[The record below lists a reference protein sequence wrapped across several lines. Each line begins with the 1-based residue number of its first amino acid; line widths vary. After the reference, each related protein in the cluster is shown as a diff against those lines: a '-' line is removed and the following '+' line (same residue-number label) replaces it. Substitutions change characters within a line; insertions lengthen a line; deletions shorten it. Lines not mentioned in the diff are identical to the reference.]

1 MAFSVDSAPAVGAH
15 DEVHSSQYNALGA
28 VRDFSD
34 GNTYIYL
41 KGVTNCADGSVV
53 AYQPGVWTAVLVATG
68 VKGSVAIAQA
78 AIDASTKYGWFLIV
92 GSDTITV
99 RTAVTSNTALFAGGV
114 AGYVD
119 VAAVKG
125 DQILGLLVRNAA
137 AAGGGSAQI
146 QISRGATIGHSNE
159 STG

>member
-1 MAFSVDSAPAVGAH
+1 MAVCVDSAPAVGAH
-15 DEVHSSQYNALGA
+15 DDVHTSQYNALGA
-28 VRDFSD
+28 VRRFSD

-53 AYQPGVWTAVLVATG
+53 VYQPGVWTAVLVATT

-78 AIDASTKYGWFLIV
+78 AVDASTKYGWFLII

-99 RTAVTSNTALFAGGV
+99 RTIVTSNTALFAGGV

-125 DQILGLLVRNAA
+125 DQIFNMWCRNAA
-137 AAGGGSAQI
+137 GAGGGSAQM
-146 QISRGATIGHSNE
+146 QIDRAFIGQSNE

>member
-1 MAFSVDSAPAVGAH
+1 MAIVRDALPGAGNH
-15 DEVHSSQYNALGA
+15 DDVHTTQQNDLGA
-28 VRDFSD
+28 VRTFSN

-41 KGVTNCADGSVV
+41 KGVTSCADGSVV
-53 AYQPGVWTAVLVATG
+53 VYQPGVWTAVLIATT
-68 VKGSVAIAQA
+68 VKGQVAIAQGA
-78 AIDASTKYGWFLIV
+78 VDASTKYGWFLIV

-114 AGYVD
+114 SGYVD

-125 DQILGLLVRNAA
+125 DQVFGMHCRNAA
-137 AAGGGSAQI
+137 GGDGGSAQI
-146 QISRGATIGHSNE
+146 QIDRATVGFSNE

>member
-53 AYQPGVWTAVLVATG
+53 AR
-68 VKGSVAIAQA
+68 IARTRTFCT
-78 AIDASTKYGWFLIV
+78 SRTK
-92 GSDTITV
+92 
-99 RTAVTSNTALFAGGV
+99 R
-114 AGYVD
+114 
-119 VAAVKG
+119 
-125 DQILGLLVRNAA
+125 
-137 AAGGGSAQI
+137 
-146 QISRGATIGHSNE
+146 
-159 STG
+159 

>member
-1 MAFSVDSAPAVGAH
+1 MAIGVDSFPTVGTH
-15 DEVHSSQYNALGA
+15 DEVHTSQYNALGTVA
-28 VRDFSD
+28 RFSD

-41 KGVTNCADGSVV
+41 KGVTSCADGSVV
-53 AYQPGVWTAVLVATG
+53 VYQPGVWTAVLVATT
-68 VKGSVAIAQA
+68 VKGQVAIAQGA
-78 AIDASTKYGWFLIV
+78 VDASTKFGWFLIV

-125 DQILGLLVRNAA
+125 DQILGLHCRNAA
-137 AAGGGSAQI
+137 GANGGSAQM
-146 QISRGATIGHSNE
+146 QISRASIGHSNE